1 MLHCHCFQEVV
12 MKKATIFHLVLGLL
26 IIPLA
31 ASCLVLTPRLAMA
44 QYQYAPYS
52 EASENFSRE
61 ELAQL
66 LAPIALYPDPLL
78 SQILMAS
85 TYPIE
90 VIEADRWVSRNPQ
103 LKGDALDWALV
114 ERDWDPSV
122 KALCHFP
129 SILALMSERIAET
142 TDLGNAFLAQEAEVM
157 AMVQD
162 LRATAYAQGNLTT
175 NAQQTVIV
183 ERETIIIEPA
193 NPRVIY
199 VPYYDPY
206 YVYGSWWYPAYPPYF
221 WGPPGVSVV
230 GISYWPGMYFSFSFG
245 NWSTFDW
252 HRHAIFI
259 DVHKRPKFVR
269 HDRWV
274 AKPGSWKH
282 APAHRRGVV
291 YRDAAT
297 ASKYGQPFKRTI
309 DSRGDTRNSSEQG
322 NLTRERDRRV
332 ENRPQTDRDRR
343 VDNRSRVE
351 HNRQGQQQLE
361 RERQLRERSERER
374 QEQAKLERTRQERE
388 RVERQQAV
396 RDQQK
401 RQLVEREKQ
410 ARESAERERQLR
422 GRVEREQQERTKVDR
437 ERQGRERAERELQVR
452 QRTEQERLVRER
464 AERGQQQRVH
474 DNNVKRGD
482 AGKKEHVSAGESG
495 QDRRQA
501 SDHDARDRGRS
512 GGDSRSGRDDRGD
525 NRR

>member
-1 MLHCHCFQEVV
+1 
-12 MKKATIFHLVLGLL
+12 MKQTTIFQRTRGLL
-26 IIPLA
+26 IISLIVSCFVLSPQLA
-31 ASCLVLTPRLAMA
+31 PA
-44 QYQYAPYS
+44 QYDPYPA
-52 EASENFSRE
+52 ASENFSRE
-61 ELAQL
+61 EMAQL

-103 LKGDALDWALV
+103 LQGDALDWTLV
-114 ERDWDPSV
+114 DRGWDPSV

-157 AMVQD
+157 AMVQE

-183 ERETIIIEPA
+183 ERETVVIAPA
-193 NPRVIY
+193 NPRVVY

-230 GISYWPGMYFSFSFG
+230 GISYWPGISFSFSFG

-252 HRHAIFI
+252 HRHSIFI

-274 AKPGSWKH
+274 AKPGTWTH

-309 DSRGDTRNSSEQG
+309 DSRGDTRNPSERG

-332 ENRPQTDRDRR
+332 DDRPRADRDRR
-343 VDNRSRVE
+343 GDNRSRVE

-361 RERQLRERSERER
+361 RERQQRERSVPER
-374 QEQAKLERTRQERE
+374 QEPARVERTRQERE

-396 RDQQK
+396 RDQQQ
-401 RQLVEREKQ
+401 RQLVDREKQ
-410 ARESAERERQLR
+410 SRESAERERQLR

-437 ERQGRERAERELQVR
+437 ERQVR

-474 DNNVKRGD
+474 DTNVKRGD
-482 AGKKEHVSAGESG
+482 AGKREHVSAGGSG
-495 QDRRQA
+495 QDRRQS

>member
-103 LKGDALDWALV
+103 LQGDALDWALV

-221 WGPPGVSVV
+221 WGPPGSASSASPTGRACTSAFPSATGAPST
-230 GISYWPGMYFSFSFG
+230 GIATLFSSMCTSG
-245 NWSTFDW
+245 RNLSGTIAGWQS
-252 HRHAIFI
+252 RA
-259 DVHKRPKFVR
+259 
-269 HDRWV
+269 
-274 AKPGSWKH
+274 PGSTPPRIGG
-282 APAHRRGVV
+282 ASSIAMPPPPANTGNPSNALSTAEETR
-291 YRDAAT
+291 AT
-297 ASKYGQPFKRTI
+297 LL
-309 DSRGDTRNSSEQG
+309 SRAT
-322 NLTRERDRRV
+322 
-332 ENRPQTDRDRR
+332 
-343 VDNRSRVE
+343 
-351 HNRQGQQQLE
+351 
-361 RERQLRERSERER
+361 
-374 QEQAKLERTRQERE
+374 
-388 RVERQQAV
+388 
-396 RDQQK
+396 
-401 RQLVEREKQ
+401 
-410 ARESAERERQLR
+410 
-422 GRVEREQQERTKVDR
+422 
-437 ERQGRERAERELQVR
+437 
-452 QRTEQERLVRER
+452 
-464 AERGQQQRVH
+464 
-474 DNNVKRGD
+474 
-482 AGKKEHVSAGESG
+482 
-495 QDRRQA
+495 
-501 SDHDARDRGRS
+501 
-512 GGDSRSGRDDRGD
+512 
-525 NRR
+525 